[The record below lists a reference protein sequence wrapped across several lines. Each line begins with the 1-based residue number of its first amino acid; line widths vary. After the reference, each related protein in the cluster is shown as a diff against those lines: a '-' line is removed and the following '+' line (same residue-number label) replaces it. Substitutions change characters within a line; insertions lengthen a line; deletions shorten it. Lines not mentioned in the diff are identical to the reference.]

1 MKCISIIMPLYNAA
15 RFLPEALESVL
26 RQTYRD
32 FELICVN
39 DGSTDSTIEIL
50 NRFRI
55 KDDRIVV
62 ISNKTRV
69 GAAISRNEGMKIA
82 VGKYIAFLDGDDIFD
97 EMMLEKAYGVAI
109 QKDADIVMYESKHVP
124 SDFIYE
130 KQHIKHSKEYIDN
143 FCTHTFS
150 IQQYEPYCF
159 LEWTLGPWN
168 KLYKK
173 KFIEN
178 KQLWFQDLPSG
189 NDLYFV
195 CMALMLSD
203 KLIALDDE
211 NVMVYVRDH
220 LGIERISYDRDPM
233 CTYEAFLKIS
243 TELVERNLFADLFQY
258 YYIKL
263 MSLIRV
269 TFFRTKTEEK
279 KKAFYDFLRNE
290 GIERLRHIGG
300 SYYDLTDAYVRN
312 WLEQFEKQDYKS
324 QWHLEADVFG
334 IEFHLAYHREDI
346 LALFQE
352 CADKIIPIGIWGAG
366 KYGNIFL
373 SFCKEHHLNIAAVI
387 DKKKEKQGKI
397 IQNYKIISPE
407 EGTKIVRLII
417 VTADSI
423 YEDVVKEVTDNNIT
437 IIDIKKILNI
447 I

>member
-1 MKCISIIMPLYNAA
+1 MKYISIIMPLYNAE
-15 RFLPEALESVL
+15 RFLAEALESVL

-32 FELICVN
+32 FELICVD
-39 DGSTDSTIEIL
+39 DGSADNTMEIL

-55 KDDRIVV
+55 KDDRIIVM
-62 ISNKTRV
+62 SNKTRV
-69 GAAISRNEGMKIA
+69 GAAVSRNRGMKIA
-82 VGKYIAFLDGDDIFD
+82 VGKYITFLDGDDIFD

-124 SDFIYE
+124 SEFIYE
-130 KQHIKHSKEYIDN
+130 KQHIKHSKEYIKN

-159 LEWTLGPWN
+159 CRWTLGPWN
-168 KLYKK
+168 KLYKR

-178 KQLWFQDLPSG
+178 KQLLFQDLPSG

-203 KLIALDDE
+203 KIIALNDE

-233 CTYEAFLKIS
+233 CTYEAFLKIGA
-243 TELVERNLFADLFQY
+243 ELVERNLFADLFQY
-258 YYIKL
+258 YYIRL
-263 MSLIRV
+263 LSLIRV
-269 TFFRTKTEEK
+269 TFSRTKTEEK
-279 KKAFYDFLRNE
+279 KKAFYDFLKSE
-290 GIERLRHIGG
+290 GIERLRLIGG

-324 QWHLEADVFG
+324 QCYLKGDVFG
-334 IEFHLAYHREDI
+334 LEFHLAHHKEDV

-352 CADKIIPIGIWGAG
+352 CADKMIPIGIWGAG
-366 KYGNIFL
+366 RHGNIFL
-373 SFCKEHHLNIAAVI
+373 SFCKAHHLNIAAVI
-387 DKKKEKQGKI
+387 DKKEEKQGKT
-397 IQNYKIISPE
+397 IQNYKIISPK

-417 VTADSI
+417 VTAFSI
-423 YEDVVKEVTDNNIT
+423 YEDVVKEVANTSIT
-437 IIDIKKILNI
+437 IIDIKNLLHI